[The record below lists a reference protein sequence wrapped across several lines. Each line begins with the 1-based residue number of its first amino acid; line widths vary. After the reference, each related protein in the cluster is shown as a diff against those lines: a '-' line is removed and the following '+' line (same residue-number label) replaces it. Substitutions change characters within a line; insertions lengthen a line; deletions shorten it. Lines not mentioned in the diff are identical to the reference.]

1 VATLRQLS
9 APWCEQHQ
17 DRSSLQIAVVDV
29 DFRGDPDLFAKGE
42 GVLVAPVAVDL
53 PGAQRVI
60 DTASQPAGLRLL
72 RVQGNTELT
81 WAYSGRVHR
90 DLHFTGV
97 ALVERSSAR
106 PVAAPEHPSFDTL
119 PAAIRLEALAK
130 VADTEEHGLHRCKAF
145 ADWARTT
152 AGEPPY
158 TAQFRRLVA
167 AVGRRPGKKSDDE
180 DVCAA
185 LRTGR
190 FTPHWAQVAVVLGA
204 REIGMPAMAF
214 AAASRD
220 QLHLVG
226 TYVDGIG
233 WVMLDIDRP
242 DDGWFAGGAPLITM
256 APLVGG
262 FAASSHD
269 LWYPNAAVYSQEDWG
284 MTTLSRTEWMRSLE
298 PSAKRTDTTDARS
311 YPLEELC
318 R

>member
-1 VATLRQLS
+1 
-9 APWCEQHQ
+9 
-17 DRSSLQIAVVDV
+17 
-29 DFRGDPDLFAKGE
+29 
-42 GVLVAPVAVDL
+42 VAPVAVDL

-60 DTASQPAGLRLL
+60 DTVSQPAGLRLL
-72 RVQGNTELT
+72 KVQGNTELT

-90 DLHFTGV
+90 DLHFRGV
-97 ALVERSSAR
+97 ALVERGPAR
-106 PVAAPEHPSFDTL
+106 DVAAPERPAFDTL
-119 PAAIRLEALAK
+119 SGPIRLEALAK
-130 VADTEEHGLHRCKAF
+130 VADTEEHALHRCKAF
-145 ADWARTT
+145 STWARTA

-167 AVGRRPGKKSDDE
+167 AVGRRPGKKSGDE

-233 WVMLDIDRP
+233 WIMLDIDRP
-242 DDGWFAGGAPLITM
+242 DRGWFTGGAPLLTM

-269 LWYPNAAVYSQEDWG
+269 LWYPNAAVYSQQDWG
-284 MTTLSRTEWMRSLE
+284 LTTLSHTEWKGSLE
-298 PSAKRTDTTDARS
+298 PGAQRTDTTDAGS
-311 YPLEELC
+311 YSLEELC
-318 R
+318 Q